1 MDGLKQ
7 ALNTEELQSKKLPAV
22 SALLEKEKLL
32 FSKEIEVMYDVD
44 QSDVRYFMEKEL
56 SQEQVQMKEFL
67 GEHYFTTST

>member
-1 MDGLKQ
+1 
-7 ALNTEELQSKKLPAV
+7 
-22 SALLEKEKLL
+22 
-32 FSKEIEVMYDVD
+32 MYDVD